1 MRPRHAVLALALVLG
16 HGLAN
21 AQGGAETLGFAWD
34 KTPGVVVLSA
44 EGDPRAPAVT
54 DAVDYWNRALAAL
67 GTPFRL
73 GPVSHRVGAIP
84 AEELRALSAAILGG
98 TRPEMPASVRAVPG
112 DLVLALSD
120 ADLVSFSIHW
130 RAERRGLVAIRSPR
144 LYPLTLPNVPRNLIA
159 HELGHALGLGHNA
172 DPQMLMCGR
181 PAPCRPDIY
190 RSDTER
196 FFPLTDRERALL
208 RQMYPEGWKSRD

>member
-1 MRPRHAVLALALVLG
+1 MRPRHALLALALVLG
-16 HGLAN
+16 PGHASG
-21 AQGGAETLGFAWD
+21 QAETLGFTWGKAPD
-34 KTPGVVVLSA
+34 VLVLSA
-44 EGDPRAPAVT
+44 EGDPRVPAVT
-54 DAVDYWNRALAAL
+54 DAVDYWNRTFAEL
-67 GTPFRL
+67 GSPFRL

-84 AEELRALSAAILGG
+84 AEELRALSAAILDG
-98 TRPEMPASVRAVPG
+98 RRAEMPASVRAVPG
-112 DLVLALSD
+112 DLVVALSD